1 MAVPHY
7 PWTIAGH
14 LPKLLQEL
22 AKIPVDGGTN
32 FADLL
37 VGTPDRAVL
46 IGEAQ
51 SAVLAQIRHYEGR
64 LAAVDATHEEDVQE
78 IQQRLSQLHD
88 ALHYGADNQP
98 VHDTLAHLQAVLDGT
113 APVTPRSPQTSPT
126 HGPILEILLHHLDR
140 TREKVT
146 LRVNE
151 DLFSAEY
158 ISGGLRDKLRLD
170 TNIRPRFYIKHI
182 NAHGYTNGGT
192 KWELVSTTQPLGRHR
207 RELHVVLRTGP
218 TPSCS

>member
-51 SAVLAQIRHYEGR
+51 SAVLAQIRHYEDR
-64 LAAVDATHEEDVQE
+64 LAAVEATHEEEVQE
-78 IQQRLSQLHD
+78 IQHALRRLRQLYD

-98 VHDTLAHLQAVLDGT
+98 VHDTLAHLQAVLSGT
-113 APVTPRSPQTSPT
+113 APPVTSPSPQTGPT
-126 HGPILEILLHHLDR
+126 YGPILEILLHHLDK
-140 TREKVT
+140 TREKVI

-170 TNIRPRFYIKHI
+170 TNISPRFYIKHI

-192 KWELVSTTQPLGRHR
+192 KWELAMNGGGKQTEHKSSIAT
-207 RELHVVLRTGP
+207 
-218 TPSCS
+218 